1 MATQFTYKGDAL
13 GATETTETDLG
24 EATVPDKASRI
35 TGICAAVA
43 LETGTATEGTL
54 GHARISYSGS
64 GDLDGIPVAVTCME
78 ELGGAYEP
86 EFTPVNLPVTPLT
99 KIKCYMTLT
108 SAQTG
113 SCYGLILFRF
123 E

>member
-1 MATQFTYKGDAL
+1 MPTQFAYKNSAL

-24 EATVPDKASRI
+24 EATVPSGASRI

-43 LETGTATEGTL
+43 LQTGTATQGPL

-64 GDLDGIPVAVTCME
+64 GDLDGIPVAVVVME

-86 EFTPVNLPVTPLT
+86 EFTPVNLPVVPLT

-108 SAQTG
+108 VAQTG
-113 SCYGLILFRF
+113 TCHGLLCFRF